1 MAVTKRTIQTSHGDI
16 AVSETS
22 GAGLP
27 VLMIHGNSSC
37 KEVYSKQLEG
47 ELGDRFHLIA
57 MDLPG
62 HGQSADALEPE
73 RTYSMPGFADAA
85 AETLEVLGIDAAAV
99 VGWSLGGHA
108 AVEMLPRYPGI
119 AGLMLMATPPVN
131 PTPESI
137 QAGFLANP
145 VTPLLGKPDLSDEEV
160 GLMAS
165 AVYGPALNDML
176 LAALRRA
183 DGRARALMFQG
194 LFTGKISSQR
204 NLVEDASV
212 PVAMVNGAADPF
224 VNIGYIGD
232 LRYANLWDKHC
243 YVLRGL
249 GHVAFLQA
257 PDLFNPI
264 LGRFL
269 AEIADRVVGHGRSTG
284 SKTAAA

>member
-1 MAVTKRTIQTSHGDI
+1 MAVTKRTIQTSHGDV

-85 AETLEVLGIDAAAV
+85 AETLDVLGIDAAAV

-108 AVEMLPRYPGI
+108 AIEMLPRYPGI
-119 AGLMLMATPPVN
+119 VGLMLMATPPVN

-137 QAGFLANP
+137 QAGFLPNP
-145 VTPLLGKPDLSDEEV
+145 LAGLLGKPVLSEEEIGV
-160 GLMAS
+160 LAA
-165 AVYGPALNDML
+165 AVYGPALNDTL
-176 LAALRRA
+176 LAAMRRA

-194 LFTGKISSQR
+194 LFMGQIANQR
-204 NLVEDASV
+204 SLVESASV
-212 PVAMVNGAADPF
+212 PVAMVNGADDPF
-224 VNIGYIGD
+224 INVEYIGG
-232 LRYANLWDKHC
+232 LRYQNLWDKHC
-243 YVLRGL
+243 YMLRGL

-269 AEIADRVVGHGRSTG
+269 AEMADRVAGHGQSSG